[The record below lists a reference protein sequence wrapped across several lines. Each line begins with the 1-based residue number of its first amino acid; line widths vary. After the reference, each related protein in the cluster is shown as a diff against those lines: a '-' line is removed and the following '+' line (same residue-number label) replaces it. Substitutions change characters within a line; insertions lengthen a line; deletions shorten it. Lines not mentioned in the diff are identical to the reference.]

1 MPFTRGIINPSEYT
15 STTTIGELTG
25 EEHKNQLKNI
35 IKSLFDVS
43 TKKLNHFVDEY
54 KSKVDNNYEIK
65 DVMLYR
71 HFFLETLEEVNHN
84 LRKDNKQ

>member
-43 TKKLNHFVDEY
+43 TKKLSHFVDEY

-65 DVMLYR
+65 DVML
-71 HFFLETLEEVNHN
+71 
-84 LRKDNKQ
+84 

>member
-43 TKKLNHFVDEY
+43 TKNLVILLMNTNQKLIITM
-54 KSKVDNNYEIK
+54 K
-65 DVMLYR
+65 
-71 HFFLETLEEVNHN
+71 
-84 LRKDNKQ
+84 